1 MPGHL
6 QTPTRLIYYLSRMA
20 ARGFSAEEVLAGSG
34 LDASQLGEGNRRILT
49 GQFRRVIRNML
60 ELTGDPYLGIA
71 LGEEFKISNLGI
83 LGYAALSAASLAQSS
98 EVFDRYASLNELIV
112 DAEGRVRD
120 GRWYFELRDAYML
133 GDLFRFAVEEFVSR
147 TMELSSS
154 LTNRDFPVLELR
166 LAYPEPPDL
175 TAYRRRFACP
185 LHFDQ
190 PLNVVYFEAARLQ
203 DPISLANVEV
213 FKLCERQCQLLVSQK
228 EDLDLLSRRIRDYL
242 VKNPGCFPSLDD
254 MAAHF
259 NLGSRTLR
267 RRLATEGLTYQQI
280 LDDTRCELAVQYL
293 QHTALTPKEIGYIL
307 GYGSVSNFRR
317 AFKAWTGHKL
327 SEFREPG
334 VTVERVVVTHPAH

>member
-1 MPGHL
+1 MRGHL
-6 QTPTRLIYYLSRMA
+6 QTPNRLRFYLNRMA
-20 ARGFSAEEVLAGSG
+20 ARGFSAEEVLAGTG
-34 LDASQLGEGNRRILT
+34 LDASQLAEGNRRIFT
-49 GQFRRVIRNML
+49 GQFRQVIRNML
-60 ELTGDPYLGIA
+60 DLTGDPHLGIA

-83 LGYAALSAASLAQSS
+83 LGYAALSAANLAQSS

-112 DAEGRVRD
+112 DPVGQIHD
-120 GRWYFELRDAYML
+120 GRWSFEMRDAYLL

-147 TMELSSS
+147 TIELSSS

-166 LAYPEPPDL
+166 LAYPAPADL
-175 TAYRRRFACP
+175 SAYQRRFACP
-185 LHFDQ
+185 THFDQ
-190 PLNVVYFEAARLQ
+190 PQNIVYFDAARLQ

-228 EDLDLLSRRIRDYL
+228 EDADLLSRRIRDYL

-254 MAAHF
+254 MAARF

-334 VTVERVVVTHPAH
+334 IVVERVIVTRAVN